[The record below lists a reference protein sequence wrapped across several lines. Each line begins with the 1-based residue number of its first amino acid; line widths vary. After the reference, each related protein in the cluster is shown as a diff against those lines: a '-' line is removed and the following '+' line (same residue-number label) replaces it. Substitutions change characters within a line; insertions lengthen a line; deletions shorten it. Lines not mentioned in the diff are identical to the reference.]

1 MGTLVFIQYPKL
13 PSIKVEQIDAMIPF
27 ICTVLLSQYF
37 EGLNNTKKSFTEPD
51 GLFPRVT

>member
-27 ICTVLLSQYF
+27 FCTVLLSQYF